1 MMFLIRGG
9 RLVDVM
15 DNPAKENWLL
25 HQTLEFSY
33 EYIELVMT
41 QMPIPSRNISNQ
53 ITFMNE
59 SLVWVQDNQSDS
71 SLSWFAGSK
80 GDQGHVTSLISYS
93 LQHSYHDI
101 IKILHL
107 TIPFKVHR
115 IPPGCHKVHHLP
127 GAIFTIPPSHK
138 IKEKSILSMTTAKTQ
153 INIF

>member
-15 DNPAKENWLL
+15 DNPAKENCMAFTPDFGVQL
-25 HQTLEFSY
+25 Q
-33 EYIELVMT
+33 YIELVMT

-59 SLVWVQDNQSDS
+59 SLVWVQDNQWDS

-138 IKEKSILSMTTAKTQ
+138 IKEKSMTTAKTQ